1 MTSRVTFA
9 DPGSKKAAVSVTLTP
24 APGRHSP
31 TCFNSHV
38 MFYDAYERRYF
49 NRERKREK
57 ERGREH
63 LDERMLLEFQQVQF
77 ELDSASFFEL
87 DGTGNTLHLDLQ
99 KNRMLQLRTLN
110 YCREYFFC
118 FDYYRYDFGIE
129 YSMSVFGICI
139 VVLLQLFLFS

>member
-1 MTSRVTFA
+1 
-9 DPGSKKAAVSVTLTP
+9 
-24 APGRHSP
+24 
-31 TCFNSHV
+31 
-38 MFYDAYERRYF
+38 
-49 NRERKREK
+49 
-57 ERGREH
+57 
-63 LDERMLLEFQQVQF
+63 MLLEFQQVQF

-129 YSMSVFGICI
+129 YSMSVFGIFI
-139 VVLLQLFLFS
+139 VVLLQLFVLFYCSYFYFRDGCIFNNKNKTVFGKQKRERQC